1 MALNADHSEKPDPRI
16 GPENR
21 YMRNIMLVM
30 WKELL
35 ELRQNPRLFPVLFLA
50 PLIQLTVLGYAATT
64 DVKNVPV
71 LVVDTDRT
79 VESRGLIRSFD
90 ASANF
95 TIVDV
100 VGSIEEIDSFLEERR
115 AWMAVT
121 IPTDFGRLV
130 REGRPAVVQV
140 VADGSDANSTNVA
153 LGYTRNLVTDYS
165 LVLATSRSLAHMA
178 DGLVPTEVW
187 RSAGLQQ
194 IVRVWLNSRLE
205 SRYFMLPGIVALLLL
220 VVTTN
225 LSSMAIVREK
235 EVGTLE
241 QLSVTPLG
249 RLELI
254 VGKLLPYA
262 IVGIIDVA
270 LTLVVILLWF
280 EVPMRGSFALLF
292 LMSSI
297 YLLTALGL
305 GLFVS
310 TISQTQQQAM
320 MTTTFF
326 FLIPMIYLSGF
337 VFPIENMPAA
347 MQYVTYIIPLRYFIV
362 IVRGLFLKG
371 VGLETFWR
379 EALVLLAWGVG
390 ILGLAIWR
398 SRKRLD

>member
-1 MALNADHSEKPDPRI
+1 
-16 GPENR
+16 
-21 YMRNIMLVM
+21 M

-64 DVKNVPV
+64 DVTNVPV
-71 LVVDTDRT
+71 LVVDADRSA
-79 VESRGLIRSFD
+79 ESRGLIRSFD

-100 VGSIEEIDSFLEERR
+100 VSGIDEVNAFLEDRR
-115 AWMAVT
+115 AWMALT
-121 IPTDFGRLV
+121 IPPGFGRLV
-130 REGRPAVVQV
+130 REGRPASVQV
-140 VADGSDANSTNVA
+140 LADGSDANSTNVA
-153 LGYTRNLVTDYS
+153 LGYTTNLVSDYS
-165 LVLATSRSLAHMA
+165 QSLASTAPVAQMA
-178 DGLVPTEVW
+178 AREGALLNRP
-187 RSAGLQQ
+187 AGIQPV
-194 IVRVWLNSRLE
+194 VRVWFNSRLE

-220 VVTTN
+220 AVTTN

-262 IVGIIDVA
+262 LVGIIDVA
-270 LTLVVILLWF
+270 LTLVVVLLWF
-280 EVPMRGSFALLF
+280 EVPMRGSFVLLF
-292 LMSSI
+292 LMSSV
-297 YLLTALGL
+297 YLLTTLGL

-326 FLIPMIYLSGF
+326 FLIPMVYLSGF

-347 MQYVTYIIPLRYFIV
+347 IQPVTYLIPLRYFIV